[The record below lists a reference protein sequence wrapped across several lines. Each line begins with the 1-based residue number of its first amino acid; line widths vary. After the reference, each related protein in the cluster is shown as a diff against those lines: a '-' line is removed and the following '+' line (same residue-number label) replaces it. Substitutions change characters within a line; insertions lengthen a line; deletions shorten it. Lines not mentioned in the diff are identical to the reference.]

1 MQKVWNRN
9 NLEIAISSLEVKQLK
24 VQRTEQH
31 KIKSDSDFEKFIDE
45 YCFKSKNLYNY
56 ANYIIRQ
63 EFINNNN
70 WIRYNKLFE
79 MIKESE
85 PYKCLGSNVG
95 QGTLRI
101 LDKNWKSFFKAIK
114 DWAKNPSKYLGRP
127 KLPKY
132 RPKDGRFVLSLD
144 SNKVKL
150 KDGYVYFAWKPFKLF
165 NHQFRT
171 NAKERILQCRFIPKG
186 SHYVMEIVYEM
197 EVPECTDSSE
207 RVVAIDIGVDNFITM
222 VNNIGEKPI
231 AVKGGVIKSINQ
243 FYNKRKAEIQS
254 ELKKT
259 NKQDWSKQLQKLT
272 DKRYE
277 MIKYQMHC
285 ISKYVVDWCVL
296 YCVDT
301 LIVGHN
307 DEWKQKNKGMQNF
320 TYIPYELLIQMLA
333 YKCEN
338 NGIKFMKHEE
348 GYTSGTSFVDE
359 EEPVKE
365 NYNKSRRIHRGLF
378 VGNNG
383 IKINAD
389 VNGAYQILKKVIPNA
404 FANGI
409 EGAGLHPLTIKKLI
423 A

>member
-1 MQKVWNRN
+1 M
-9 NLEIAISSLEVKQLK
+9 IK
-24 VQRTEQH
+24 VQRCEQH
-31 KIKSDSDFEKFIDE
+31 KIKSNSDFGKFIDE

-63 EFINNNN
+63 EFISNNN
-70 WIRYNKLFE
+70 WIRYNKLFDLV
-79 MIKESE
+79 KESE
-85 PYKCLGSNVG
+85 PYKDLGSNVG

-101 LDKNWKSFFKAIK
+101 LDKAWKSFFKAIK
-114 DWAKNPSKYLGRP
+114 DWSKNPEKYLGRP

-132 RPKDGRFVLSLD
+132 KPKDGRFVLSLD

-150 KDGYVYFAWKPFKLF
+150 KDGYVYFAWKPFKRF
-165 NHQFRT
+165 NNQFRT
-171 NAKERILQCRFIPKG
+171 NAKERILQCRFIPKV
-186 SHYVMEIVYEM
+186 SHYVMEIVYDTK
-197 EVPECTDSSE
+197 VPNCVDSSD
-207 RVVAIDIGVDNFITM
+207 RVAAIDIGVDNFITM
-222 VNNIGEKPI
+222 VNNIGENPI

-259 NKQDWSKQLQKLT
+259 NKNDWSKRLQKLT

-285 ISKYVVDWCVL
+285 VSKYVVNWCVL
-296 YCVDT
+296 YGVDT

-307 DEWKQKNKGMQNF
+307 DEWKQNTKGMQNF
-320 TYIPYELLIQMLA
+320 TYIPYERFIQMLS

-338 NGIKFMKHEE
+338 NGLRFVKTEE
-348 GYTSGTSFVDE
+348 GYTSGTSFVDN
-359 EEPVKE
+359 EEPVKS
-365 NYNKSRRIHRGLF
+365 NYDKSRRVHRGLF
-378 VGNNG
+378 IGNNDT
-383 IKINAD
+383 KINAD

-409 EGAGLHPLTIKKLI
+409 EGAGLHPLTIKKLV